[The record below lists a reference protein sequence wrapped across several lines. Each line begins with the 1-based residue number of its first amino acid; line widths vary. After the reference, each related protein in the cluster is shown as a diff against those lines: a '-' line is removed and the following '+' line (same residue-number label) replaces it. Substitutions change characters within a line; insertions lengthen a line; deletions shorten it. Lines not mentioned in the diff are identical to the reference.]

1 MLTPRATSRVVG
13 HHVGRLRQFSV
24 LGVIAYAL
32 FMDYL
37 IYGLIVPL
45 TPYSPAGAMSES
57 RMGLLYG
64 VYAFGVLAAT
74 PLFGYLGERIGYKKP
89 MIVGVLLSGT
99 AMMLFWLASNFPLL
113 LLARLFQGAAAA
125 ATWTTGLALIAEHYV
140 ENRVRMMGYALVGST
155 GGSIVGPVL
164 GGSLHQLGGYSLP
177 FVVTSVLVVVDFLL
191 RVFLL
196 PKERVGS
203 RSRPDLR
210 ALLLDKAVLVPALA
224 VALAAFGW
232 GIVEPLLPA
241 HLERTGSSAAE
252 IGLLFTIATIVYGL
266 CAPLVAWASERFAI
280 RWVIIGGIVGMA
292 LSLPLLSQ
300 LSGTIRAGLGLCM
313 LSAAFAFTLNPTSA
327 ELGNAVDRRGL
338 SCYAAVYAVYNIAY
352 SIGMMA
358 TDTLATA
365 ATAWMSFGQILTG
378 AGVALLVC
386 IPLLLLKDQRAEAAE
401 A

>member
-1 MLTPRATSRVVG
+1 
-13 HHVGRLRQFSV
+13 
-24 LGVIAYAL
+24 
-32 FMDYL
+32 MDYL

-64 VYAFGVLAAT
+64 VYAFGVLTAT

-89 MIVGVLLSGT
+89 MIIGVLLSST
-99 AMMLFWLASNFPLL
+99 ALILFWVAANFPLL

-140 ENRVRMMGYALVGST
+140 EDRVRMMGYALVGST

-177 FVVTSVLVVVDFLL
+177 FMVTGVLVVVDFLL
-191 RVFLL
+191 RVFLV
-196 PKERVGS
+196 PTERVAL
-203 RSRPDLR
+203 RTRPDLR
-210 ALLLDKAVLVPALA
+210 ALMLDKSVLVPALA

-280 RWVIIGGIVGMA
+280 RWVIVGGIVGMA

-300 LSGTIRAGLGLCM
+300 LNGTIQVGVGLCI

-365 ATAWMSFGQILTG
+365 ATAWMSVGQILTA
-378 AGVALLVC
+378 AGVALLACV
-386 IPLLLLKDQRAEAAE
+386 PLLLLKDQHAEAVDAQRTAFPLTKSDPCVE
-401 A
+401 GTNR